1 MHTLSFLELWRH
13 IMMVENRIAP
23 LCSVPEV
30 FISLLLMIK
39 LPQAENQCMCA
50 RIK

>member
-1 MHTLSFLELWRH
+1 
-13 IMMVENRIAP
+13 MMVEDRIAP

-30 FISLLLMIK
+30 FVSLSPAIK